1 MTIALWC
8 LLAAGIIPQL
18 FGMYAKASKN
28 FDNNNPREFLAQ
40 VQGKKARAVAAM
52 QNGYEGLPLFIAAVL
67 IAHIV
72 PLLNPSHI
80 ANQSMINMLAIGY
93 IVTRIAF
100 GFLYIAG
107 LGTLRS
113 LVWLAGMACIIGL
126 FVISA

>member
-80 ANQSMINMLAIGY
+80 VNQSMINMLAIGY